1 MSEDEIKIKLSPYLG
16 CSKKLI
22 EFFAIIGYEEKD
34 VSRYIFNPTE
44 IQKELK
50 ITFLSLVISDI
61 SFNFDPAILIKQ
73 IYPDN
78 PPIIKSNIYPRS
90 DNIIFSSCID
100 SLTGDRKIVNSG
112 YALRFYEK
120 IEAQNGDV
128 FFIPKALLIYSQ
140 YPYFSS
146 YCRICEKIL
155 ISTDERYADKDFPI
169 EIFVHC
175 LVNYFPSPINNNLVL
190 KDFVPNIIIPKLTG
204 YPYADFN
211 LGKVLTSLNL
221 NDFIKIYILIFLE
234 IDLLFVSPDLEKLN
248 IIMFALYIL
257 NYPLTDSIYFW
268 HVRSISYE
276 DLKKGKGNDGA
287 STNFIGVNF
296 QYEKLDFDEFNAPDF
311 MIDID
316 DKKQPI
322 KKTQNSEDAEDINLL
337 LKYINNIF
345 TRSII
350 IRRKFFIDKYIL
362 RLHENLKNVIKDY
375 NETAKNDSNVA
386 YSFFYMNQS
395 IFKIN
400 RRIQEIFY
408 DFVLNILV
416 ELNKDYIINESTK
429 KENTKKIDEKISEEE
444 RIFIKFTKNTVK
456 YGLYFKHF
464 IKSFITHDELK
475 VSLLFSD
482 EYVNLKKDGA
492 FDNMED
498 KIQYFDIMDKL
509 FTLKRD
515 DLKFDLKALDTE
527 YSKMNYIPSSN
538 KKASKKFKELFVL
551 DQDIIKKFIYK
562 KKNKNFYESLT
573 EPEEIKVDTDN
584 KNSLIFTIQ
593 YYLSLKGLL
602 KSRYYIRCSTTYLI
616 SICIFLFPKGR
627 IPFILDEYL
636 QNCKKIK
643 YFQRFYIFMI
653 LKAINKYYQLN
664 KETGFFP
671 EMEAK
676 NVHLYYDVVQNH
688 IKENSIVED
697 EELSKF
703 FEKHSD
709 KNEKEISDNIKHENE
724 FIYNLDNYYFEEDI
738 NNINK
743 NYKTVG
749 NEIHFYLGKT
759 ILKTTIIKDEDI
771 KLFFQELYSYY
782 EFFLSK
788 DFDIKNIDVY
798 KLSEK
803 ALKLIKLFM
812 YYKDEQNFIII
823 LYNLVCSLFAFQKQL
838 SDYQNKKST

>member
-61 SFNFDPAILIKQ
+61 SFNFDPSILIKQ

-248 IIMFALYIL
+248 IFMFALYIL

-276 DLKKGKGNDGA
+276 DLKKGKGNVGA

-311 MIDID
+311 VIDID

-444 RIFIKFTKNTVK
+444 KIFIKFTKNTVK

-509 FTLKRD
+509 FTLKRN
-515 DLKFDLKALDTE
+515 DLIFDLKALDTE

-551 DQDIIKKFIYK
+551 DEDIIKKFIYK

-593 YYLSLKGLL
+593 YYLSLNGLL

-709 KNEKEISDNIKHENE
+709 QNEKEISDNIKHENE